1 MAKWIYESCIGRHHI
16 HPTRLIRSIQNE
28 QGVNKVVIEQL
39 EIGHEEV
46 VPEKK
51 VRKIS

>member
-1 MAKWIYESCIGRHHI
+1 MSRVGRHHI
-16 HPTRLIRSIQNE
+16 HLTRLIRSIQNE
-28 QGVNKVVIEQL
+28 QSVNKVVIEQL

-51 VRKIS
+51 G